1 MLYKFLPA
9 KLTWLIVVTM
19 LLLALG
25 NKAMASFF
33 AGNFSPVHG
42 TDDQCVC
49 RIYDSAY
56 TYRTQQGECIGD
68 ANTKIHIT
76 GFLSTSS
83 ISMKTS
89 ETKTK
94 ISLDSIWGFKTGE
107 YKFRVFNKQVYQI
120 LATGSITIY
129 RGIGKFYRKYYFSKN
144 LDSTI
149 YWFSKNNLRKTFTD
163 DYNFLKELDDGI
175 KVHQLLLYDVC
186 DEQFFIHRLL
196 TGNSP

>member
-1 MLYKFLPA
+1 
-9 KLTWLIVVTM
+9 M

-25 NKAMASFF
+25 NKAIASFF
-33 AGNFSPVHG
+33 AGNLSPVHG

-83 ISMKTS
+83 ISVKTS

-107 YKFRVFNKQVYQI
+107 YKFRVFNKRVYQI
-120 LATGSITIY
+120 LATDSITIY

-149 YWFSKNNLRKTFTD
+149 YWFSKNNLRKIFAN
-163 DYNFLKELDDGI
+163 DYNFLKILDSGI

-186 DEQFFIHRLL
+186 DEQFSIHRLL